1 MILAYKREDLSY
13 LDTIRGLKYIIIAGF
28 IFMLLFT
35 PGPTPVPQNVRNA
48 MSDETMH
55 HRTPEFEAIFEKTR
69 KHLFNLFKSD
79 EVVMLSSSG
88 TGAMEAAVTNLCHKT
103 LLNVNSGKFGER
115 FGKIATAN
123 GLGNVEIKNEWDTPV
138 SVEEII
144 ETVKNNPSIDAIA
157 VQISESAGGLRH
169 PVEAIAKAVKEINPS
184 IMIIADGITAVGV
197 EKLDITNI
205 DCLIAG
211 SQKALML
218 PPGLSILGLS
228 NNAIEKIGAGK
239 GYYFNLAT
247 EIKNQR
253 KNTTAW
259 TAATTLTIGLLE
271 ILETIQMSGGLEKL
285 YAETELRAKAV
296 NAALQAIGLHI
307 YPKNPAKSMTTIDD
321 ENASE
326 IRKILATDF
335 DVNVAGGQDH
345 LKGKIF
351 RINQMGLIPTY
362 EMAWVVN
369 SVELALSKLGRREYD
384 GTANKVFNEIFF
396 KISQ

>member
-1 MILAYKREDLSY
+1 
-13 LDTIRGLKYIIIAGF
+13 
-28 IFMLLFT
+28 MLLFT

-48 MSDETMH
+48 MSEETMH

-69 KHLFNLFKSD
+69 KHLFSLFKSD

-88 TGAMEAAVTNLCHKT
+88 TGAMEAAVINLCHNT

-115 FGKIATAN
+115 FGKIAVAN
-123 GLGNVEIKNEWDTPV
+123 GLSSVEIKNEWDTTA
-138 SVEEII
+138 SVASII
-144 ETVKNNPSIDAIA
+144 EAVKNNSNIDAIA

-169 PVEAIAKAVKEINPS
+169 PVEEIAKAVKEINPN

-197 EKLDITNI
+197 EKIDMTNI

-228 NNAIEKIGAGK
+228 NRALEKIGSGK

-247 EIKNQR
+247 EIKSQR

-259 TAATTLTIGLLE
+259 TAATTLIIGLLE
-271 ILETIQMSGGLEKL
+271 IFETIEKNGGLEKL
-285 YAETELRAKAV
+285 YDETALRAKAV
-296 NAALQAIGLHI
+296 QFSLEAIGLHI
-307 YPKNPAKSMTTIDD
+307 YPKSPAKSMTTVDD
-321 ENASE
+321 ADASK
-326 IRKILATDF
+326 IRKMLKNEF
-335 DVNVAGGQDH
+335 SVNVAGGQDH
-345 LKGKIF
+345 LEGKIF
-351 RINQMGLIPTY
+351 RINQMGLIPVY

-369 SVELALSKLGRREYD
+369 SVELVLANLGRRKYD
-384 GTANKVFNEIFF
+384 GTANRVFNEIFF
-396 KISQ
+396 DK